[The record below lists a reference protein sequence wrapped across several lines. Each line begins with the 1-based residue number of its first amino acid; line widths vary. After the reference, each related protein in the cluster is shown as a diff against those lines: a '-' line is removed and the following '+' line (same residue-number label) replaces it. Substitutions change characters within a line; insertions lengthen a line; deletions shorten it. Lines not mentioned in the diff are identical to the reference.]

1 MRNNQ
6 EYKSASLAALKGNW
20 APSIVATIV
29 LMAVTYVVMGPYI
42 VVYELT
48 INSIPVN
55 PIVALV
61 SVALYL
67 LAMPLLFMPLNLG
80 YTYAAN
86 RLYVEGDN
94 GLIGNMFRDGL
105 GRWFRKVW
113 AVFLMGFFTALWS
126 LLLIIPGIIKF
137 YAYSMTP
144 YILIDNPELSANQA
158 INLSRDMMKGHKFDL
173 FYLQLSFI
181 GWAFLSVFTLGIGL
195 LWLMPYMMTAQAAFY
210 QDVRKEYLANNNS
223 IINN

>member
-6 EYKSASLAALKGNW
+6 EYKNASLAALKGNW

-29 LMAVTYVVMGPYI
+29 LMAVTYVGPYI

-48 INSIPVN
+48 LNSIPVN

-105 GRWFRKVW
+105 GRWFRKGW
-113 AVFLMGFFTALWS
+113 TVFLMGFFTSLWS
-126 LLLIIPGIIKF
+126 LLLIVPGIIKF

-158 INLSRDMMKGHKFDL
+158 INLSRDMMKGHKFDYFWL
-173 FYLQLSFI
+173 CLSFI
-181 GWAFLSVFTLGIGL
+181 GWIFLGMLTLGIGYF
-195 LWLMPYMMTAQAAFY
+195 WLIPYMYTTYAAFY
-210 QDVRKEYLANNNS
+210 QDIKADYEAKVNLNN
-223 IINN
+223 